1 MKIILDEDVKGKGK
15 RGQMIEVANGYGT
28 FLIKSK
34 KASLATEAVINK
46 WKRIHDEESLQDSLI
61 RKEATSFKNLLESKA
76 LTFKVKAENGKV
88 FGSVTSSDIANR
100 INEVY
105 NSSIQ
110 VNKKDITI
118 PKTSTIGIYEAK
130 VILYKD
136 IIANVSI
143 DVSE

>member
-28 FLIKSK
+28 YLIKSK

-46 WKRIHDEESLQDSLI
+46 WKRIHDEENLQDSLI
-61 RKEATSFKNLLESKA
+61 RKDANSFKSLLESKV

-88 FGSVTSSDIANR
+88 FGSITSSDVANK

-110 VNKKDITI
+110 VDKKNITI
-118 PKTSTIGIYEAK
+118 PKTSTIGLYEAK
-130 VILYKD
+130 VVLYKD
-136 IIANVSI
+136 IVASVNINVI
-143 DVSE
+143 E